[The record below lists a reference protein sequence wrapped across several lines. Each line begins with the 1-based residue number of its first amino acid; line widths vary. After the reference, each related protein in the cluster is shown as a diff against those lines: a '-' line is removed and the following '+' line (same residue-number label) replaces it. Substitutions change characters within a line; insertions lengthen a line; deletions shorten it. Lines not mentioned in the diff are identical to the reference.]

1 MLHRKGMQCIRAVQ
15 CCNVLTWPAWECRQG
30 VPQLLKKLKLSHGQV
45 KVESTPRRLAV
56 IVENVQAKQE
66 DAEERVRGPPAKVR

>member
-1 MLHRKGMQCIRAVQ
+1 M
-15 CCNVLTWPAWECRQG
+15 
-30 VPQLLKKLKLSHGQV
+30 PQLLRKLKLGHGLV

-56 IVENVQAKQE
+56 IVESVQAKQE